1 MGGERNSFDNFE
13 DLYTNCYLLVYR
25 YIRRMVEKDLE
36 AAEDLTQEVFLVA
49 LLKWEEVRIHPNP
62 KGFLLLTA
70 KNKLKKWYER
80 KKKIE
85 AEGAG
90 QEEQAAQKP
99 DVYQE
104 GHYMQAEWDAFL
116 EEIFSIQELLI
127 WKFFYESGFSCAE
140 IGEKMGI
147 SESNTKVKLFRMR
160 QKLKR
165 CMEE

>member
-13 DLYTNCYLLVYR
+13 DLYTDCYWLVYR
-25 YIRRMVEKDLE
+25 YVRRMVEKDLA

-49 LLKWEEVRIHPNP
+49 FQKWEEVLRHPNQ

-80 KKKIE
+80 QEKI
-85 AEGAG
+85 
-90 QEEQAAQKP
+90 QEEQVAQKP
-99 DVYQE
+99 DAVQE
-104 GHYMQAEWDAFL
+104 GDYIRAEWNAFL

-160 QKLKR
+160 QKLKS